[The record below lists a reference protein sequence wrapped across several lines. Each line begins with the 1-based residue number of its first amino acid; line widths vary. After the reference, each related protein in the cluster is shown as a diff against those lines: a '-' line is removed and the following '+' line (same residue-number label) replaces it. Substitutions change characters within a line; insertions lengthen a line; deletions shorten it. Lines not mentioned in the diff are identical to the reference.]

1 MGENN
6 DKTMEQLKNLLENE
20 NVSNAIK
27 SIMNMMDKK
36 DDSKEKNQ
44 NMNNS
49 TTELN
54 RAPVVSNEKENYPNN
69 LNPERNMADNMDLM
83 IKIKKIYEKINDH
96 DDPRTNLLLALKPY
110 LNSQRKTHI
119 DNAIKIVNITRL
131 SGVINELD

>member
-1 MGENN
+1 
-6 DKTMEQLKNLLENE
+6 
-20 NVSNAIK
+20 
-27 SIMNMMDKK
+27 MNI
-36 DDSKEKNQ
+36 
-44 NMNNS
+44 S